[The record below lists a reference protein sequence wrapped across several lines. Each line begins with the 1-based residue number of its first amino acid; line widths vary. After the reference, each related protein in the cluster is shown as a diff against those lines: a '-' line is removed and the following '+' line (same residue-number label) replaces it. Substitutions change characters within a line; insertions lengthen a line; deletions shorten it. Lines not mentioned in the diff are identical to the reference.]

1 MQVTAGTPAGTV
13 SDGRL
18 VPITILNPLKPW
30 GPAWLHVLFFLARH
44 IDAVFNSKIR
54 RLAFIHFARW
64 TVLPRELPGGAPGR
78 SPQRLRQQY
87 LLFESNF
94 NGDWAEYLDSF
105 AYAIPWRIRWVWSS
119 TYGFPGP
126 TPTEPFKESIRT
138 NDFAADYYYC
148 AYPDASV
155 SMILSAVA
163 LDRALPEVIARV
175 DQVDARTFRAEFDA
189 FLTRHQ
195 RLL

>member
-1 MQVTAGTPAGTV
+1 MQVTAGSGAGTV
-13 SDGRL
+13 TDGRL
-18 VPITILNPLKPW
+18 VPITVLNPLKPW
-30 GPAWLHVLFFLARH
+30 GPAWLHILFFGARR
-44 IDAVFNSKIR
+44 IDAVFNRAIR
-54 RLAFIHFARW
+54 RLSFIHFARW
-64 TVLPRELPGGAPGR
+64 TILPKELPSGVRGR
-78 SPQRLRQQY
+78 ARQRLRQHY

-105 AYAIPWRIRWVWSS
+105 AYAIPKRLRAVWSS

-126 TPTEPFKESIRT
+126 NPTLPFKASICT

-155 SMILSAVA
+155 SMILSALA
-163 LDRALPEVIARV
+163 LDQALPELIARV
-175 DQVDARTFRAEFDA
+175 EQVNAPTFRDEFHA